1 MPITQSVTLICSAC
15 GRTFEKPRSTVQKH
29 SLVACPHCATL
40 QAARQARDT
49 AGPHASAPLSATVWP
64 TYRKGP

>member
-1 MPITQSVTLICSAC
+1 MSITQSVTLSCSAC

-29 SLVACPHCATL
+29 TLVACPHCATL
-40 QAARQARDT
+40 QAARMARES
-49 AGPHASAPLSATVWP
+49 AASHASAPLSATVWP

>member
-1 MPITQSVTLICSAC
+1 MPINQSVTLSCSAC
-15 GRTFEKPRSTVQKH
+15 GRTFEKPRSTVQMH

-40 QAARQARDT
+40 QAARLARD
-49 AGPHASAPLSATVWP
+49 SAVSQPLGGTVWP